1 MIPSNP
7 SPSLAVRAQP
17 ACILAGGPQ
26 DGPENTAFGTLL
38 AELSGASEDG
48 IAKLETASLDP
59 ALALAAA
66 SPAQPGN
73 LLPPDLPVAAKV
85 EPKSPNPALAATGKT
100 ALPLPDLPAAAP
112 TRPEAGNTG
121 PTAPASLLAVES
133 AVPTAPAPRQVA
145 HPGPPPAEEVRLAI
159 ALPRIAQ
166 LMTKTDEPE
175 LSLPLAEPTLAAPA
189 PLQGQ
194 PLTAPQPIGPAGTL
208 RPHDF
213 AALIDRLSA
222 AREGGGPA
230 AVSVTVAHQEFGPVR
245 LHFRPDETGLS
256 VALTSA
262 DPEFARAAAAAPAP
276 ILPVQQGGAS
286 AGLASGQHGASDPAF
301 QGGGAQSRGEGS
313 PRQHGSQQAASN
325 HAAPAPGQPEPSAH
339 HGIFA

>member
-7 SPSLAVRAQP
+7 SPSHAVCAQP
-17 ACILAGGPQ
+17 TCILGAAPQ
-26 DGPENTAFGTLL
+26 DGPETTTFGALL
-38 AELSGASEDG
+38 AELSAASEDG

-112 TRPEAGNTG
+112 TRPETGNTG
-121 PTAPASLLAVES
+121 PAAPASLLAVES
-133 AVPTAPAPRQVA
+133 AVPAAPAPRQA
-145 HPGPPPAEEVRLAI
+145 ARPGPPPAEEVRLAI

-222 AREGGGPA
+222 AREGAGPA
-230 AVSVTVAHQEFGPVR
+230 AVSVTVAHQDFGPVR
-245 LHFRPDETGLS
+245 LHFRPEEAGLS

-262 DPEFARAAAAAPAP
+262 DPEFARAAAAAAP

-286 AGLASGQHGASDPAF
+286 AGLASGQHGAGDPAF
-301 QGGGAQSRGEGS
+301 QGGGAQSRGDGS

-325 HAAPAPGQPEPSAH
+325 HAAPGQPEPSAH